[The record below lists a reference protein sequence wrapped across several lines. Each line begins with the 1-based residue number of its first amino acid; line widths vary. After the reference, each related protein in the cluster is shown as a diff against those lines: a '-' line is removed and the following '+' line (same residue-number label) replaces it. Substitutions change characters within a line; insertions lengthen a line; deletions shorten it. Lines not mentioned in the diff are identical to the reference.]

1 MLSLRIS
8 VSTPAQQYNIKFA
21 PGETGKAFENETQD
35 TFTTTLPPLQ
45 TQFQRR

>member
-8 VSTPAQQYNIKFA
+8 VSTLAQLYNIQFA
-21 PGETGKAFENETQD
+21 PGETGKAFEQETQD

-45 TQFQRR
+45 IQFQRR